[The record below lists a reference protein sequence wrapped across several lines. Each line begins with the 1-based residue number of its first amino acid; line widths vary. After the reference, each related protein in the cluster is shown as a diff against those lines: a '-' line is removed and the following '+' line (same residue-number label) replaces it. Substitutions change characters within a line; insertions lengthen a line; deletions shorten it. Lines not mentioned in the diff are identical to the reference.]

1 MYLSKIKIQ
10 NFRTF
15 RETEVDLQRKTI
27 LLGENDSGKTNL
39 MLAMTL
45 PLAMSDVG
53 VFRKRLDWDDIN
65 AQCRNEYIEF
75 VRKNCNE
82 IKTGTLSTDEI
93 RPYIPCVSIT
103 LTFSPDENSDDHY
116 YLKKLLS
123 EFTTDD
129 NNYTLRYRFFL
140 KDIGKLLLN
149 LKEVLS
155 SEDYGLGIVH
165 SLLPLNLF
173 ETEITNGAGDKPI
186 SYLDLQN
193 FSYSLIPAER
203 DDFSSNVKNIGSK
216 MFVKMLTKKLGG
228 DNQSTIEKGYNDI
241 FETIRSAASVDD
253 LINWQN
259 FSSIEN
265 AHKFFNDLEL
275 QPNVPGLYSIFNS
288 ARLGMKEKPLSGEGL
303 GHRNLLFL
311 VVLLNAMSTTDDAD
325 PKFSLLLIEEPDA
338 HLSQSSQLIINS
350 VLNNNQIST
359 SNQMQVIFDTHSLNF
374 IQKDDLSSIV
384 ILSDGHAF
392 SFKALFTQEELDY
405 LSRNPNLDIYKFLF
419 AKRVV
424 LVEGPSEELLLRAYN
439 TSCENKINRMTILSF
454 HKGFT
459 KVIDIWKRINCGTNN
474 KLAIIRDFDNEQ
486 KAILAHESLNAE
498 NVQSFTTETVTL
510 EPEILEAGN
519 NYSLLN
525 ELFCDELGWKDIGD
539 KDALFQK
546 WEEEK
551 LTPMLVLCKNISSG
565 NLPNF
570 ELPKHIKKAVDW
582 LGD

>member
-228 DNQSTIEKGYNDI
+228 DNQSTIEKGYNDF